1 MKLSDQAIIIS
12 SLSMDLKRVSLGL
25 YKKSFSLSDRFKIE
39 ALARIDELEVKILPT
54 YIQSV
59 VRKTKKI
66 LKEDAVNTAEDIL
79 MYSILLQNYT
89 VKHLL
94 RN

>member
-1 MKLSDQAIIIS
+1 MKLSDQAIIIA

-25 YKKSFSLSDRFKIE
+25 YRKSFSLSDRFRIE
-39 ALARIDELEVKILPT
+39 ALARIDELEIDTLPT

-59 VRKTKKI
+59 VRKTEKI
-66 LKEDAVNTAEDIL
+66 LKVDEVNTADDIL

>member
-1 MKLSDQAIIIS
+1 
-12 SLSMDLKRVSLGL
+12 MDLKRVSIGL
-25 YKKSFSLSDRFKIE
+25 YRKSFSVSDRFKIE
-39 ALARIDELEVKILPT
+39 ALARIDELEVKTLPT

-59 VRKTKKI
+59 VRKTEKI

-79 MYSILLQNYT
+79 MYSIILQNYT
-89 VKHLL
+89 VKYLL